1 MTYNGLKRG
10 ATINR
15 NYGYV
20 FTRWIQI
27 QIYWTTNGWKPL

>member
-27 QIYWTTNGWKPL
+27 YWTTNGWKPL